1 MRSFNIVGTILERD
15 WTDSDVCYQSS
26 HSSTR
31 ANVTPNYGGTY
42 EYALDDRPASSP
54 FTRRSP
60 LPTIVLKMQ
69 ANHPPPHARNT
80 NICTIPGIEDGTSL
94 EKRKLASYR
103 PSPTSDRY
111 HLAPDF
117 TTQPYQRCLT
127 NRKLQ
132 VSLPLHRVPLF
143 FTFFLHSPHS
153 LESTSL

>member
-15 WTDSDVCYQSS
+15 RTDSDVCYQSS
-26 HSSTR
+26 QSSTR

-54 FTRRSP
+54 IHAPQPASDHCAEDASNP
-60 LPTIVLKMQ
+60 
-69 ANHPPPHARNT
+69 PPPHARNT
-80 NICTIPGIEDGTSL
+80 NICPIAGIKDGTSL

-103 PSPTSDRY
+103 PSPTSDSY

>member
-1 MRSFNIVGTILERD
+1 MGTILERD
-15 WTDSDVCYQSS
+15 RTDSDVCYQSRQ
-26 HSSTR
+26 SSTR

-69 ANHPPPHARNT
+69 AKHPPPHARNT

-94 EKRKLASYR
+94 EKMKLASYR
-103 PSPTSDRY
+103 PSPTSDSY

-117 TTQPYQRCLT
+117 TTQPYQRCST
-127 NRKLQ
+127 TQ

>member
-1 MRSFNIVGTILERD
+1 MSTPWTIGLLHR
-15 WTDSDVCYQSS
+15 Q
-26 HSSTR
+26 
-31 ANVTPNYGGTY
+31 
-42 EYALDDRPASSP
+42 

-69 ANHPPPHARNT
+69 ATQPPSHARNT
-80 NICTIPGIEDGTSL
+80 NIYTIASVEDVTSL

-103 PSPTSDRY
+103 PSPTSDSY

-117 TTQPYQRCLT
+117 TTQPLQRYST

-132 VSLPLHRVPLF
+132 VLLPLHRVPLF